1 MQTVHNFSREDG
13 GSIIAIFGHNWWEVW
28 VMRGKIQA
36 HAKSTGLRLGI
47 IVLRLN
53 ILAPAQA
60 LLSLAGI
67 RTSFTRRLNGSS
79 GKKQK

>member
-1 MQTVHNFSREDG
+1 M
-13 GSIIAIFGHNWWEVW
+13 AIEA
-28 VMRGKIQA
+28 QA
-36 HAKSTGLRLGI
+36 TSKGLRLGI
-47 IVLRLN
+47 FAMKLN